1 MTEGQSKKILG
12 LGILGLGGAAVNMLP
27 AFRRSA
33 FLKIVAAADID
44 PEIRSRFVN
53 DHAGA
58 AAYNS
63 AERLCDDPAIDLVYI
78 ATPNRLHFGHA
89 MAALERGKH
98 VLIEKPMAVTLEEAD
113 RMIAAAQRHGV
124 LLAVNV
130 KHSFEPRIRRIRDF
144 VLGGELGRL
153 TMIHNWRFTDWLY
166 RPRTPEEITPGFG
179 NGILWR
185 QGPHQFDIIRTIG
198 GGRVRSLRATTQVF
212 DPARRVAG
220 AFTAFLEFE
229 DGCCATVI
237 QSGYDHFSS
246 RSLVFGFDGANALED
261 AGRYGRAR
269 RKLREQP
276 DSAAWELS
284 AAAAERYGGGRRK
297 AQSAGGKDKQPK
309 GWILGGPLV
318 ASFERGDVRL
328 SPKGLIVDG
337 DAQQR
342 EIVIDPGWD
351 GRDGRLRNLYEAIA
365 LQRPLIA
372 DGRWGKATQEVLIA
386 VEESSAKRA
395 EVMLSHQAPA
405 VDAPVLADQSPSS
418 P

>member
-1 MTEGQSKKILG
+1 
-12 LGILGLGGAAVNMLP
+12 LGGAAVNMLP

-33 FLKIVAAADID
+33 FLKLVAAADID
-44 PEIRSRFVN
+44 PEIRSRFLK

-58 AAYNS
+58 AAHES

-78 ATPNRLHFGHA
+78 GTPNRLHFAHA

-113 RMIAAAQRHGV
+113 RMIAAAERHHV

-130 KHSFEPRIRRIRDF
+130 KHSFEPRIRRIREF
-144 VLGGELGRL
+144 VLSGDLGRL
-153 TMIHNWRFTDWLY
+153 MMIHNWRFTHWLY
-166 RPRTPEEITPGFG
+166 RPRSPEEITPGFG

-185 QGPHQFDIIRTIG
+185 QGPHQFDIVRTIG
-198 GGRVRSLRATTQVF
+198 GGLVRSLRAVTQVF

-229 DGCCATVI
+229 NGCCATVV

-246 RSLVFGFDGANALED
+246 RNMVFGFDGAKPLD
-261 AGRYGRAR
+261 DPGSYGKAR
-269 RKLREQP
+269 RKLLNQP
-276 DSAAWELS
+276 DSAAWESS
-284 AAAAERYGGGRRK
+284 AAAAERYGGRRRD
-297 AQSAGGKDKQPK
+297 AASESQRARQPN

-328 SPKGLIVDG
+328 SPNGLIVDG
-337 DAQQR
+337 DARQW
-342 EIVIDPGWD
+342 EITLDPGWD
-351 GRDGRLRNLYEAIA
+351 GRDGRLRNLYEAIVHDGA
-365 LQRPLIA
+365 LIA

-386 VEESSAKRA
+386 VEQSSEKRA
-395 EVMLSHQAPA
+395 EVMLSHQIAA
-405 VDAPVLADQSPSS
+405 VDASPVQIQSPAS

>member
-1 MTEGQSKKILG
+1 MVDIPKKILG

-33 FLKIVAAADID
+33 FLKLVAAADID
-44 PEIRSRFVN
+44 SEIRSRFVK
-53 DHAGA
+53 DHEGTT
-58 AAYNS
+58 AYDS
-63 AERLCDDPAIDLVYI
+63 AERLCDDPSVELIYI
-78 ATPNRLHFGHA
+78 GTPNRLHFAHA

-113 RMIAAAQRHGV
+113 RMIAAAERHRV

-130 KHSFEPRIRRIRDF
+130 KHSFEPRIRRIREF
-144 VLGGELGRL
+144 VLSGELGRL
-153 TMIHNWRFTDWLY
+153 MMIHSWRFTDWLY

-198 GGRVRSLRATTQVF
+198 GGLVRSLRGATQVF

-229 DGCCATVI
+229 NGCCATVVH
-237 QSGYDHFSS
+237 SGYDHFSS
-246 RSLVFGFDGANALED
+246 RTMVFGFDGANPLSD
-261 AGRYGRAR
+261 ANSYARAR
-269 RKLREQP
+269 RKLLDQP
-276 DSAAWELS
+276 DSAAWEAS
-284 AAAAERYGGGRRK
+284 AAAAERYGGGGRNAASGDK
-297 AQSAGGKDKQPK
+297 SARQPN
-309 GWILGGPLV
+309 GWIMGGPLV

-328 SPKGLIVDG
+328 SPNGLIADG
-337 DAQQR
+337 DTRQW
-342 EIVIDPGWD
+342 EIALDPGWD
-351 GRDGRLRNLYEAIA
+351 GRDGRLRNLYEAIVDG
-365 LQRPLIA
+365 RPLMA

-386 VEESSAKRA
+386 VEKSSEKRA
-395 EVMLSHQAPA
+395 EVMLSHQAAA
-405 VDAPVLADQSPSS
+405 VDAPQSPSS

>member
-1 MTEGQSKKILG
+1 M
-12 LGILGLGGAAVNMLP
+12 GLGGAAVNMLP

-33 FLKIVAAADID
+33 FLRIAAVADID
-44 PEIRSRFVN
+44 PEIRSRFVR

-58 AAYNS
+58 VGYES

-78 ATPNRLHFGHA
+78 ATPNRLHFAHA
-89 MAALERGKH
+89 MTALERGKH
-98 VLIEKPMAVTLEEAD
+98 VLIEKPMAVTLQEAD
-113 RMIAAAQRHGV
+113 RMIAAAERHHV

-144 VLGGELGRL
+144 VLSGELGRL
-153 TMIHNWRFTDWLY
+153 MMIHSWRYSDWLY

-198 GGRVRSLRATTQVF
+198 GGLVRSVRAVSQVF

-220 AFTAFLEFE
+220 AFSALLEFE
-229 DGCCATVI
+229 NGCCATAV

-246 RSLVFGFDGANALED
+246 RAMVFGFDAASPLSD
-261 AGRYGRAR
+261 PDRYGRAR
-269 RKLREQP
+269 RKLLDQP

-297 AQSAGGKDKQPK
+297 PAAAVEKERQPN

-328 SPKGLIVDG
+328 SPNGLVIDG
-337 DAQQR
+337 DARQW
-342 EIVIDPGWD
+342 EIAVDPAGD
-351 GRDGRLRNLYEAIA
+351 GRDGRLRNLYEAVVHH
-365 LQRPLIA
+365 RPLMA
-372 DGRWGKATQEVLIA
+372 DGRWGKATQEVLVA

-395 EVMLSHQAPA
+395 EVMLSHQVAA
-405 VDAPVLADQSPSS
+405 VDTPALAGQSPSS

>member
-1 MTEGQSKKILG
+1 VIESQPKRILG

-27 AFRRSA
+27 AFRRSE
-33 FLKIVAAADID
+33 FLKLVAAADID
-44 PEIRSRFVN
+44 PEIRSRFLR

-58 AAYNS
+58 TAYES
-63 AERLCDDPAIDLVYI
+63 AERLCDDPAIELVYI
-78 ATPNRLHFGHA
+78 ATPNRLHFAHA
-89 MAALERGKH
+89 MAAIERGKH
-98 VLIEKPMAVTLEEAD
+98 VLIEKPMAVTLDEAD
-113 RMIAAAQRHGV
+113 RMIAAAERHRA

-130 KHSFEPRIRRIRDF
+130 KHSFEPRIRRIREF
-144 VLGGELGRL
+144 VLSGELGRL
-153 TMIHNWRFTDWLY
+153 LMIHNWRFTDWLY

-185 QGPHQFDIIRTIG
+185 QGPHQFDIVRTIG
-198 GGRVRSLRATTQVF
+198 GGLVRSLRATTQVF

-220 AFTAFLEFE
+220 AFSAFLEFQ

-246 RSLVFGFDGANALED
+246 RSLVFGFDGANPLSDPA
-261 AGRYGRAR
+261 RYARAR
-269 RKLREQP
+269 RKLLEQP

-284 AAAAERYGGGRRK
+284 AAAAERYGGGRRDAAAETRK
-297 AQSAGGKDKQPK
+297 ARQPN

-328 SPKGLIVDG
+328 SANGLIVDG
-337 DAQQR
+337 DTRQC
-342 EIVIDPGWD
+342 EIPLDPGWD
-351 GRDGRLRNLYEAIA
+351 GRDGRLRNLFEAIVGD
-365 LQRPLIA
+365 RPLIA
-372 DGRWGKATQEVLIA
+372 DGRWGKATQEVLLA

-395 EVMLSHQAPA
+395 EVMLSHQIAS
-405 VDAPVLADQSPSS
+405 VDASPLPAQSPSS

>member
-1 MTEGQSKKILG
+1 VTEGQPKRVLG

-33 FLKIVAAADID
+33 FLKIAAVADID
-44 PEIRSRFVN
+44 SEIRSRFLK
-53 DHAGA
+53 DHAGT
-58 AAYNS
+58 AAYDA
-63 AERLCDDPAIDLVYI
+63 AEKLCDDPTIDLVYI

-89 MAALERGKH
+89 LAALERGKH
-98 VLIEKPMAVTLEEAD
+98 VLIEKPMAVTLAEAD
-113 RMIAAAQRHGV
+113 RMIAAAERHGV

-144 VLGGELGRL
+144 VLNGELGRL
-153 TMIHNWRFTDWLY
+153 MMMHNWRYNDWLY

-198 GGRVRSLRATTQVF
+198 GGRARSLRATAQVF
-212 DPARRVAG
+212 DPKRRVAG
-220 AFTAFLEFE
+220 AFSVFLEFE
-229 DGCCATVI
+229 EGCCATVV

-246 RSLVFGFDGANALED
+246 RAMVFGFDGKNPLSEA
-261 AGRYGRAR
+261 AGYGRAR
-269 RKLREQP
+269 RKLSSEP

-284 AAAAERYGGGRRK
+284 AAAAERYGGGRRDAASETRK
-297 AQSAGGKDKQPK
+297 RRQPN

-328 SPKGLIVDG
+328 SPNGLVVDG
-337 DAQQR
+337 DARQW
-342 EIVIDPGWD
+342 EIAIDAGWD
-351 GRDGRLRNLYEAIA
+351 GRDGRLRNLYEAIVHD
-365 LQRPLIA
+365 RPLIA

-395 EVMLSHQAPA
+395 EVALSHQIAS
-405 VDAPVLADQSPSS
+405 VDTPVSA
-418 P
+418 